1 MDPFLRLVHDNKLQV
16 VKDYQGISYG
26 SIEDNENALRSLSVV
41 ELTERNSRE
50 SMVSV
55 IMNSIADIPDVI
67 FHPFCITI
75 S

>member
-16 VKDYQGISYG
+16 VKDYQEISYG
-26 SIEDNENALRSLSVV
+26 SIEDNESALRSLSAV

-50 SMVSV
+50 SMVST

-67 FHPFCITI
+67 FHPFCISI